1 MTERVAVITG
11 GLGVLGGAVA
21 QAARARGLR
30 TAVIDSAPAADTP
43 GEALV
48 LAGVDLTDARQAA
61 EAMAAVTA
69 RLGRIDALLNI
80 AGTFRWTTLED
91 SDPGVWEMLFRVNV
105 QTAANAARAALPAL
119 RAAPAGRIVNVGA
132 RAAERA
138 DAGTGPY
145 AASKSGVHRLTE
157 SLARELEAT
166 AITVNA
172 VLPSIIDTPQNRAD
186 MPSADFDRW
195 VKPADLAEVILFL
208 ASVEARAIT
217 GALVQVAGRV

>member
-11 GLGVLGGAVA
+11 GLGALGAAVA
-21 QAARARGLR
+21 AAARARGLR
-30 TAVIDSAPAADTP
+30 TAVIDSAPAQESSGD
-43 GEALV
+43 ALV
-48 LAGVDLTDARQAA
+48 LAGVDLTDSRQAA
-61 EAMAAVTA
+61 EAVTVVTA

-80 AGTFRWTTLED
+80 AGAFRWTTLED
-91 SDPGVWEMLFRVNV
+91 SDSGVWELLFRVNV

-138 DAGTGPY
+138 DAGMGPY

-186 MPSADFDRW
+186 MPGADFDRW

-208 ASVEARAIT
+208 ASDEARAVT
-217 GALVQVAGRV
+217 GALIPVAGRI

>member
-11 GLGVLGGAVA
+11 GLGALGAAVA
-21 QAARARGLR
+21 AAARARGLR
-30 TAVIDSAPAADTP
+30 TAVIDSAPAP
-43 GEALV
+43 GASDEAWV
-48 LAGVDLTDARQAA
+48 LAGVDLTDARQAG
-61 EAMAAVTA
+61 EAMAAVTSQF
-69 RLGRIDALLNI
+69 GRIDALLNI
-80 AGTFRWTTLED
+80 AGAFRWTTLED
-91 SDPGVWEMLFRVNV
+91 SDPDVWGLLFRINV
-105 QTAANAARAALPAL
+105 QTAANATRAALPAL

-138 DAGTGPY
+138 DAGMGPY

-195 VKPADLAEVILFL
+195 VKPTDLAEVILFL
-208 ASVEARAIT
+208 ASDEARAVT
-217 GALVQVAGRV
+217 GALVPVAGRI